1 MNFRRHRRDRIE
13 LNMAPMIDVV
23 FLLLIFFMVT
33 TTFERE
39 AVLKIQLPQARGQ
52 KQDPKRALEIVVDA
66 EGRYYLNQHELADQR
81 VETLKRALAKA
92 LEEGASPMVVIAA
105 DRKTPHQAV
114 IRVLDAA
121 RQLHLHRVAFAT
133 RISTEE

>member
-1 MNFRRHRRDRIE
+1 
-13 LNMAPMIDVV
+13 MAPLIDVV

-52 KQDPKRALEIVVDA
+52 KQDTKRALEIAVDA
-66 EGRYYLNQHELADQR
+66 EGRYYLDQRELADQR
-81 VETLKRALAKA
+81 VETLKRAIAKA
-92 LEEGASPMVVIAA
+92 LEEGASPRVVIAA

-114 IRVLDAA
+114 IQVLDAA
-121 RQLHLHRVAFAT
+121 RQLNLHHIAFAT
-133 RISTEE
+133 RKLSDEE

>member
-1 MNFRRHRRDRIE
+1 
-13 LNMAPMIDVV
+13 MIDVV